1 MLNFLNITK
10 KKESLTNS
18 NKEKSNQI
26 LFDSPGEEF
35 IPFAC
40 HYNDS
45 TILTKNGE
53 LVQTIRIS
61 GFSQEVLGRGQA
73 SLRDTIRHTV
83 LENIG
88 SNEFALYFH
97 TIRKK
102 VNLDK
107 SPHFGSI
114 FQSELHKSWVGKNSW
129 NDKYRN
135 ELYVSV
141 ISSAKPIDLGIKSIT
156 KMFAAGYFVKEHNA
170 FLEESSAKLNKM
182 TDVLLETL
190 SSYGASKLKIMPD
203 NEKGYISELLEF
215 FGNIIRLQRD
225 KIIID
230 AKDLSKK
237 LSSYRVAFGDDA
249 LEVKYGDKRFFATML
264 SLKNCSIVSNKSID
278 KFLQVPHQFVITQ
291 TMNFIDDKEYLS
303 KHERQSYMFSIS
315 GDKEMAEKFGMKKAL
330 GNEAKEKNYFCETQ
344 VSMMV
349 VAEDLKELERA
360 SKEVSEE
367 LFGIGIPVIKEDLNI
382 EHCFWSQLPGN
393 FTYIERKEPIV
404 SKNIGSFA
412 SLYNFP
418 FGSVR
423 SKWGE
428 YITLLKTNLGT
439 AYFFNFHVGNN
450 GHTIIVGDDN
460 SGKKVLMNFLLSESS
475 KLKTKNLYIG
485 SSAESKL
492 YIEAVGGVLK
502 IFSFEAEKSSLKLNP
517 LLLEDTRSNR
527 EYLKYWF
534 LYLLDKY
541 SDPSNIDEYSAA
553 IEFAVS
559 KVYELP
565 REERKLSNIYKIFVD
580 PKSTDLNKKII
591 KSLAQWHGK
600 GKMAHVFD
608 NDSDDLISDGTESFF
623 AIDLLE
629 IYDTPMSVNLPILNY
644 LLYFFKAYYA
654 GNSPSILTVSDG
666 NRVFNSVYFE
676 KNLPYILD
684 DLEESNSLMLVT
696 ASFSSEKVNWSAT
709 VGGIYNQKMSTKI
722 FLGDGSAFKNVN
734 KMFALSGD
742 ERMYLESFDAGS
754 REFVVRQGKDSIVS
768 SMDIGEFEASLGI
781 LSNSKRYQ
789 KAVEGLKVKFGN
801 APNKWVPKIYE
812 LDI

>member
-1 MLNFLNITK
+1 MLDFLNIK
-10 KKESLTNS
+10 NKKESSSKS
-18 NKEKSNQI
+18 NKQKSNQI

-53 LVQTIRIS
+53 LVQTILIS

-73 SLRDTIRHTV
+73 SLRDTIRQTV
-83 LENIG
+83 LEKIG

-107 SPHFGSI
+107 DPNFGSL
-114 FQSELHKSWVGKNSW
+114 FQSELHKSWVGKNKW
-129 NDKYRN
+129 NNKYRN

-141 ISSAKPIDLGIKSIT
+141 ISSAKPINLGVKNIA
-156 KMFAAGYFVKEHNA
+156 KMFAAGSFVNEHNA
-170 FLEESSAKLNKM
+170 FLEESAAKLNKM
-182 TDVLLETL
+182 TDMLLDTL
-190 SSYGASKLKIMPD
+190 SSYGASKLKITRD
-203 NEKGYISELLEF
+203 NEKGYVSELLEF

-225 KIIID
+225 KFIVD

-237 LSSYRVAFGDDA
+237 LSGYRVAFGDDA
-249 LEVKYGDKRFFATML
+249 LEVKYSDKRFFATML
-264 SLKNCSIVSNKSID
+264 SLKNCSSVSNEAID

-291 TMNFIDDKEYLS
+291 TMNFIDNKKYLS
-303 KHERQSYMFSIS
+303 KHERQNYIFSIS
-315 GDKEMAEKFGMKKAL
+315 GDKVMAEKFGMDKAF
-330 GNEAKEKNYFCETQ
+330 GNAAKEENAFCETQ

-349 VAEDLKELERA
+349 VAKDLEGLEKA
-360 SKEVSEE
+360 SKEVSEN
-367 LFGIGIPVIKEDLNI
+367 LFKIGIPVIKEDLNM

-393 FTYIERKEPIV
+393 FTYIERKEPILAE
-404 SKNIGSFA
+404 NIGSFA

-439 AYFFNFHVGNN
+439 TYFFNFHVENN

-475 KLKTKNLYIG
+475 KLKAKNLYIG
-485 SSAESKL
+485 SAAESKL

-517 LLLEDTRSNR
+517 LLLEDSRSNR

-541 SDPSNIDEYSAA
+541 NDPSNIDEYSAIIESA
-553 IEFAVS
+553 IS
-559 KVYELP
+559 KMYDLP
-565 REERKLSNIYKIFVD
+565 QEERKLSNISKIFVD
-580 PKSTDLNKKII
+580 PQSDDLNKKII
-591 KSLAQWHGK
+591 KSLGPWHGK
-600 GKMAHVFD
+600 GKMAHIFD
-608 NDSDDLISDGTESFF
+608 NDSDDLISDGTNSFF
-623 AIDLLE
+623 AIDLVE

-644 LLYFFKAYYA
+644 LLYFFKTYYA
-654 GNSPSILTVSDG
+654 GDTPSILTVSDG
-666 NRVFNSVYFE
+666 NRVFNSIYFE

-684 DLEESNSLMLVT
+684 DLEESNSLMIVT

-709 VGGIYNQKMSTKI
+709 VGDIYNKKMSTKI

-734 KMFALSGD
+734 KIFGLSGD
-742 ERMYLESFDAGS
+742 ERMYLESFNAGS
-754 REFVVRQGKDSIVS
+754 REFVIRQGQDSIVS

-812 LDI
+812 LDV